1 VNGTDIPGA
10 TRPVYVTP
18 VLASGDSGKSYSV
31 VVSVAGKDTPSS
43 VATLTVNPGQ
53 PSNLEPY
60 IAINFVGGGDQL
72 PGRLTAVDVAGVALQ
87 ENWNNLSGAQ
97 FDQTPLVNASG
108 ATTPVT
114 LSAQPSEHWYS
125 GTLGAG
131 SANGVML
138 QGFIDTGSVTD
149 PFPITINNVPAGT
162 YDVIVYS
169 VGFPFQADYLE
180 SFELIGGGTYPVYHV
195 KAESGL
201 QFNAN
206 PSFRRMSSTDPANRA
221 TGNYV
226 QFDNVSP
233 AADGSIVINTAW
245 ESTDVGNTH
254 QPAVNGIQL
263 VKVNPV
269 SAQPTV
275 LAVRQGS
282 NLVISWDA
290 AAIGFTLEGSGALG
304 TTASWTPVSGVA
316 SPITVAGSAN
326 INITGQAGFYR
337 LRK

>member
-1 VNGTDIPGA
+1 
-10 TRPVYVTP
+10 
-18 VLASGDSGKSYSV
+18 
-31 VVSVAGKDTPSS
+31 
-43 VATLTVNPGQ
+43 
-53 PSNLEPY
+53 
-60 IAINFVGGGDQL
+60 
-72 PGRLTAVDVAGVALQ
+72 
-87 ENWNNLSGAQ
+87 NLSGAQ

-114 LSAQPSEHWYS
+114 LTAQPSEHWYS

-149 PFPITINNVPAGT
+149 PFPITINNVPTGT
-162 YDVIVYS
+162 YNVIVYS

-290 AAIGFTLEGSGALG
+290 AAVGFTLEGSGALG
-304 TTASWTPVSGVA
+304 TTASWTSVSGVA